1 VEGPLLG
8 SPTSVVPF
16 SLHNAG
22 KRIPLQR
29 AFKVTITLALAAF
42 LVLPMPGHTSS
53 VDRKMDIVRAK
64 IRDKKAKEGV
74 LTSTI
79 TTYNNKIQSLQGDI
93 RGLQDRQNEI
103 QVSLDAKRAE
113 LFSTQDKLEK
123 AKDRLARLKLYL
135 ARAQKVLG
143 ERLVQMYKDGEPDVL
158 TVVLESNGFADL
170 LERTQFLDR
179 ITNQDNQII
188 TRVRTLKAATT
199 KQTKQLA
206 VLQKQQKA
214 AAIAIEARRN
224 QVAAVKGK
232 LVSSRTDLQSARDG
246 RQVILTRV
254 RSTRHRLEGDLSK
267 MQAQVQAQ
275 LRAAQQGPSVGAG
288 PIRRGTGSMIWPVN
302 GPITSPFCE
311 RRAWEACHPGI
322 DIGVPAGTPIRAADS
337 GRVVLAGWTGGYG
350 NYTCIQHTA
359 SLSSCYGHQSVIKVS
374 VGQNVT
380 QGQVIGLVGCTG
392 LCFGDHLHFEVRIN
406 GAVTNPLNYL

>member
-1 VEGPLLG
+1 M
-8 SPTSVVPF
+8 
-16 SLHNAG
+16 
-22 KRIPLQR
+22 KR
-29 AFKVTITLALAAF
+29 AFQLSITLALAAF

-53 VDRKMDIVRAK
+53 LDRRMDVVKAK
-64 IRDKKAKEGV
+64 IRQKTAKEGV
-74 LTSTI
+74 LTTTI
-79 TTYNNKIQSLQGDI
+79 TSYNHKIQGLQGEI
-93 RGLQDRQNEI
+93 RGLQDRQNRI

-113 LFSTQDKLEK
+113 LFATQNKLEK
-123 AKDRLARLKLYL
+123 AKDRLARLKVYL
-135 ARAQKVLG
+135 AQAQKVLAQ
-143 ERLVQMYKDGEPDVL
+143 RLVQMYKDGEPDAL

-179 ITNQDNQII
+179 ITNQDDQII
-188 TRVRTLKAATT
+188 TRVRRLKAETT
-199 KQTKQLA
+199 HQTNELA
-206 VLQKQQKA
+206 ALQKQQKA

-246 RQVILTRV
+246 RQVILSRV

-267 MQAQVQAQ
+267 MQAQVAAQ
-275 LRAAQQGPSVGAG
+275 LRAAQAQAAGPSVGAG
-288 PIRRGTGSMIWPVN
+288 PIRHGSGSLIWPVN

-337 GRVVLAGWTGGYG
+337 GRVVIAGWVGGYG

-359 SLSSCYGHQSVIKVS
+359 SLSTCYGHQSVIKVS
-374 VGQNVT
+374 VGQNVS
-380 QGQVIGLVGCTG
+380 QGQVIGLSGCTG

>member
-1 VEGPLLG
+1 M
-8 SPTSVVPF
+8 
-16 SLHNAG
+16 
-22 KRIPLQR
+22 KR
-29 AFKVTITLALAAF
+29 AFQVSITLALAVF

-53 VDRKMDIVRAK
+53 LDRRMDIVRSK

-74 LTSTI
+74 LTTTI
-79 TTYNNKIQSLQGDI
+79 TSYNHRIQSLQGEI
-93 RGLQDRQNEI
+93 RGLQDRQTHI
-103 QVSLDAKRAE
+103 QVSLDAKQRE
-113 LFSTQDKLEK
+113 LYSTQDKLEK
-123 AKDRLARLKLYL
+123 AKDRLARLKIYL
-135 ARAQKVLG
+135 GRAQKVLAQ
-143 ERLVQMYKDGEPDVL
+143 RLVQMYKDGEPDAL
-158 TVVLESNGFADL
+158 TVVLESDGFADL

-179 ITNQDNQII
+179 ITNQDKQII
-188 TRVRTLKAATT
+188 TRVRSLKEQTT
-199 KQTKQLA
+199 RQTKELGK
-206 VLQKQQKA
+206 LQKQQKA
-214 AAIAIEARRN
+214 AAVAIEQRRN
-224 QVAAVKGK
+224 EVVAVKGR
-232 LVSSRTDLQSARDG
+232 LVSSRTDLQDARDG
-246 RQVILTRV
+246 RQVVLSRV
-254 RSTRHRLEGDLSK
+254 RSSRKRLEGDLSK

-275 LRAAQQGPSVGAG
+275 LRAAQGVPVAG

-359 SLSSCYGHQSVIKVS
+359 SLSSCYGHQSAILVS
-374 VGQNVT
+374 VGQNVS
-380 QGQVIGLVGCTG
+380 QGQVIGRVGCTG

>member
-1 VEGPLLG
+1 M
-8 SPTSVVPF
+8 
-16 SLHNAG
+16 
-22 KRIPLQR
+22 KR
-29 AFKVTITLALAAF
+29 AFQLSITLALAAF

-53 VDRKMDIVRAK
+53 LDRRMDVVKAK
-64 IRDKKAKEGV
+64 IRQKTAKEGV
-74 LTSTI
+74 LTTTI
-79 TTYNNKIQSLQGDI
+79 TSYNHKIQSLQGEI
-93 RGLQDRQNEI
+93 RGLQDRQNRI

-113 LFSTQDKLEK
+113 LFATQNKLEK
-123 AKDRLARLKLYL
+123 AKDRLARLKVYL
-135 ARAQKVLG
+135 AQAQKVLAQ
-143 ERLVQMYKDGEPDVL
+143 RLVQMYKDGEPDAL

-179 ITNQDNQII
+179 ITNQDDQII
-188 TRVRTLKAATT
+188 TRVRRLKAETT
-199 KQTKQLA
+199 HQTNELA
-206 VLQKQQKA
+206 ALQKQQKA

-246 RQVILTRV
+246 RQVILSRV

-267 MQAQVQAQ
+267 MQAQVAAQ
-275 LRAAQQGPSVGAG
+275 LRAAQAQAAGPSVGAG
-288 PIRRGTGSMIWPVN
+288 PIRHGSGSLIWPVN

-337 GRVVLAGWTGGYG
+337 GRVVIAGWVGGYG

-359 SLSSCYGHQSVIKVS
+359 SLSTCYGHQSVIKVS
-374 VGQNVT
+374 VGQNVS
-380 QGQVIGLVGCTG
+380 QGQVIGLSGCTG

>member
-1 VEGPLLG
+1 M
-8 SPTSVVPF
+8 TM
-16 SLHNAG
+16 
-22 KRIPLQR
+22 KR
-29 AFKVTITLALAAF
+29 AFRVSITLALAAF

-53 VDRKMDIVRAK
+53 LDRRMDIVKSK
-64 IRDKKAKEGV
+64 IRQKKAKEGV
-74 LTSTI
+74 LTTTI
-79 TTYNNKIQSLQGDI
+79 TRYNHRIQSLQGEI
-93 RGLQDRQNEI
+93 RGLQDRQNRI
-103 QVSLDAKRAE
+103 QSSLSEKQAE
-113 LFSTQDKLEK
+113 LRQTQDSLEK
-123 AKDRLARLKLYL
+123 ARDRLARLKLYL
-135 ARAQKVLG
+135 ARAQKVLAA
-143 ERLVQMYKDGEPDVL
+143 RLVQMYKDGEPDAL
-158 TVVLESNGFADL
+158 TVVLEADGFEDL

-179 ITNQDNQII
+179 ITDQDNQII
-188 TRVRTLKAATT
+188 TRVRVLKGQTT
-199 KQTKQLA
+199 RQAKELG
-206 VLQKQQKA
+206 VLQNRQIA
-214 AAIAIEARRN
+214 AARAIEERRN

-232 LVSSRTDLQSARDG
+232 LVSSRTDLQGARDG
-246 RQVILTRV
+246 RRTILSRV
-254 RSTRHRLEGDLSK
+254 QSSRHRLEGDLSK

-311 RRAWEACHPGI
+311 RRAWESCHPGI

-350 NYTCIQHTA
+350 NYTCIQHSA
-359 SLSSCYGHQSVIKVS
+359 SLSSCYGHQSSIRVS
-374 VGQNVT
+374 VGQNVS